1 MLLKSNQFRLC
12 LTNISM
18 KRERNLTSFCGEMM
32 DMRCSF
38 EMLVNWQLLVWFK
51 TMLHEQ
57 NRRLLSSWIT
67 LQKSPVVVLT
77 EVLAFLKKLL
87 YNLQSLQATVC
98 SNQQRD
104 TKNLPQKGNMVHLL
118 LVFLRNDSKLNNLFG
133 LAKKKYIRRFTICLI
148 STDILIRSLNNNA
161 FEKCTNGNAFN
172 IVTISHFLVT
182 LIQEHLE
189 DLGCFLR

>member
-1 MLLKSNQFRLC
+1 
-12 LTNISM
+12 M

-57 NRRLLSSWIT
+57 NRRLSSSWIT

-104 TKNLPQKGNMVHLL
+104 TKNFPQKGNMVHLL
-118 LVFLRNDSKLNNLFG
+118 LVFLKNDSKLNNLFP
-133 LAKKKYIRRFTICLI
+133 LTKKKYIRRFAICLI
-148 STDILIRSLNNNA
+148 PTDILIRSLNNNA
-161 FEKCTNGNAFN
+161 LEKCTYGNAFN
-172 IVTISHFLVT
+172 IVTITYFLVT
-182 LIQEHLE
+182 LIKEHLE

>member
-1 MLLKSNQFRLC
+1 
-12 LTNISM
+12 M

-57 NRRLLSSWIT
+57 NRRLSSSWIT
-67 LQKSPVVVLT
+67 LQKSPVVVFT
-77 EVLAFLKKLL
+77 EVWAFLKNFF

-104 TKNLPQKGNMVHLL
+104 TKNLPQKGNMVDLL

-133 LAKKKYIRRFTICLI
+133 LAKKKYIRRFAICLI
-148 STDILIRSLNNNA
+148 S
-161 FEKCTNGNAFN
+161 
-172 IVTISHFLVT
+172 
-182 LIQEHLE
+182 Q
-189 DLGCFLR
+189 

>member
-1 MLLKSNQFRLC
+1 
-12 LTNISM
+12 M
-18 KRERNLTSFCGEMM
+18 KRDRNLTSFCEEMM
-32 DMRCSF
+32 DIPCSF
-38 EMLVNWQLLVWFK
+38 EMLVNWQLLMWSK

-67 LQKSPVVVLT
+67 LQKISCSCFHRSVGI
-77 EVLAFLKKLL
+77 FLKIF

-133 LAKKKYIRRFTICLI
+133 LAKKKYIRRFAICLI

-172 IVTISHFLVT
+172 IVTIAHFLVT

-189 DLGCFLR
+189 DWGCFLR

>member
-1 MLLKSNQFRLC
+1 MWS
-12 LTNISM
+12 
-18 KRERNLTSFCGEMM
+18 
-32 DMRCSF
+32 
-38 EMLVNWQLLVWFK
+38 K

-67 LQKSPVVVLT
+67 LQKISCSGFHISVGI
-77 EVLAFLKKLL
+77 FKKLF

-133 LAKKKYIRRFTICLI
+133 LAKKKYIRRFAICLI

-172 IVTISHFLVT
+172 IVTIAHFLVT

-189 DLGCFLR
+189 DWGCFLR

>member
-1 MLLKSNQFRLC
+1 MVQDNVTLAEQTAIVFLDNSAK
-12 LTNISM
+12 IS
-18 KRERNLTSFCGEMM
+18 
-32 DMRCSF
+32 CSCF
-38 EMLVNWQLLVWFK
+38 HRSVGIF
-51 TMLHEQ
+51 
-57 NRRLLSSWIT
+57 
-67 LQKSPVVVLT
+67 
-77 EVLAFLKKLL
+77 KKLL

-133 LAKKKYIRRFTICLI
+133 LAKKKYIRRFALCLI

-172 IVTISHFLVT
+172 IVTIAHFLVT

>member
-1 MLLKSNQFRLC
+1 MLLKSNQFCLC

-38 EMLVNWQLLVWFK
+38 EMLVNWQLLVWVQDNV
-51 TMLHEQ
+51 TWAEQ
-57 NRRLLSSWIT
+57 TAI
-67 LQKSPVVVLT
+67 V
-77 EVLAFLKKLL
+77 FLDNSAKISCSCFHRSVGIFKKLF

-133 LAKKKYIRRFTICLI
+133 LAKKKYIRRFAICLI
-148 STDILIRSLNNNA
+148 S
-161 FEKCTNGNAFN
+161 
-172 IVTISHFLVT
+172 
-182 LIQEHLE
+182 Q
-189 DLGCFLR
+189 